1 MKQSSSQWSAVASVD
16 AASKLI
22 DSLRAVGIGAAVV
35 VGGSLVMTTLIGV
48 AAIVG
53 MFVRGDS
60 GPTIVAQ
67 ISGSF
72 ELVLLCA
79 VGGVWM
85 SLVGGYTSAMMVDRS
100 PIQHG
105 LWTGCL
111 ATPLSLAVVAVLGD
125 SGPQWLTVLSI
136 VLILPSAG
144 LGGWLAAPRHMLLV
158 APEMRA

>member
-1 MKQSSSQWSAVASVD
+1 MKQSSSELSVVASVD

-22 DSLRAVGIGAAVV
+22 ENLQAVGIGAVVV
-35 VGGSLVMTTLIGV
+35 VGGSLVMTMLIGV

-53 MFVRGDS
+53 MLVRGDS

-72 ELVLLCA
+72 ELALLCA
-79 VGGVWM
+79 IGGCWM
-85 SLVGGYTSAMMVDRS
+85 SLVGGYTSALMVDRS

-105 LWTGCL
+105 LWTGAL

-125 SGPQWLTVLSI
+125 SGPLWLTVLSI
-136 VLILPSAG
+136 VLILPCAG
-144 LGGWLAAPRHMLLV
+144 LGGWLAAPRHMLPV
-158 APEMRA
+158 APEMRK